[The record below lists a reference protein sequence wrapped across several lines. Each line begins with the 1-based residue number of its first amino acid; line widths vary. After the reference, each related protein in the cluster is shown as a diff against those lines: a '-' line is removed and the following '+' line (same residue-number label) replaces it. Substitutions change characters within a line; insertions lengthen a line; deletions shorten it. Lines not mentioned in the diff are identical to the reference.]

1 MAADMKVIAVTR
13 SETRKGDPM
22 WTLQTAGGDRINVFN
37 NMLERPPWDNSG
49 YRAWFEAMESGQT
62 DRWMNSPI
70 LVGIAKPG
78 KYLQVFSVQ
87 PRAPDAK
94 PDKTPQPG
102 DIWQLHGWHWWNT
115 LKTSSRRAIRC
126 SSPPAV
132 IGDNGI
138 LMVGRITCA
147 EARAAGIAPVQR
159 GHPAYPRMDDR
170 DNDGV
175 VCE

>member
-1 MAADMKVIAVTR
+1 
-13 SETRKGDPM
+13 M

-70 LVGIAKPG
+70 LLGIAKPG
-78 KYLQVFSVQ
+78 KYLEVFSVQ

-126 SSPPAV
+126 SSPPTV

-138 LMVGRITCA
+138 PMVTVA
-147 EARAAGIAPVQR
+147 LPVQKRERR
-159 GHPAYPRMDDR
+159 GLRLSSGGIQPIHAWTIETMMASFANRHPS
-170 DNDGV
+170 
-175 VCE
+175 